1 MKKLTD
7 FNDKSTNIYRLRR
20 LAQDFVDERDWGKY
34 HNPKDLSISIAIEA
48 AELMEHFQWI
58 GQGDVGKMIKDTK
71 KSLSITEELADVM
84 ILCLNLANNL
94 DIDVS
99 QAIAEK
105 IEKNKAKYPAE
116 QVKGN
121 YRKYTELK
129 ERL

>member
-1 MKKLTD
+1 MNKLVG
-7 FNDKSTNIYRLRR
+7 FNDKSTIIYQLRQ
-20 LAQDFVDERDWGKY
+20 LAQDFVDEREWGKY

-48 AELMEHFQWI
+48 AELMEHFQWG
-58 GQGDVGKMIKDTK
+58 GQGDVVKIMEDAEKFKSIK
-71 KSLSITEELADVM
+71 EELADVM

-105 IEKNKAKYPAE
+105 IEKNKDKYPAE
-116 QVKGN
+116 LVRGN

-129 ERL
+129 ERQ